1 MVATGVISEIQ
12 FIKWNNPTNLGVMV
26 TMLIDHTRVLEKNI
40 FFLRGN
46 PNQYW
51 TKQTPKLICFAK
63 NHSPEKAVNTMGLC
77 ICYAVFAASCNARN
91 LLGVMCRERERQ
103 EQ

>member
-26 TMLIDHTRVLEKNI
+26 TMLIDHKCVLEKNKI
-40 FFLRGN
+40 LRGN
-46 PNQYW
+46 PNKYW

-63 NHSPEKAVNTMGLC
+63 NHSLEKL
-77 ICYAVFAASCNARN
+77 
-91 LLGVMCRERERQ
+91 
-103 EQ
+103 